1 MNESPPPRAP
11 WWKKLTQFVLFLAI
25 VGGGAMGA
33 RYFIKT
39 APKPQRRPPV
49 KQSAVVETMP
59 VTRGTTRIT
68 VKAMGTVVPARELA
82 FKSRVSG
89 EVVFLS
95 PGLVPGGVLTKGAE
109 LLRIDPADYL
119 LDVRTRQ
126 AELASAEA
134 DLALELGQQKVARR
148 EWNLLRSGSK
158 SNATS
163 ELALRVPQLKQAEA
177 ARDKAAA
184 ALKQSSLDLART
196 TLQAPFNAMVKE
208 RGVELGGVVST
219 QETLATLVGTDEY
232 WVEASLPMDRL
243 QWITLP
249 AAHGSTPGSPV
260 TVITS
265 AGERRTGSMLKL
277 LSSLE
282 TDGRMARVL
291 ISVPDPL
298 NLKNNNST
306 ALPLLL
312 GDYVSIEIQGRQL
325 SHVVTIPRSA
335 LREGGHV
342 WVATPEDTLDIR
354 PVSVA
359 WKDKEI
365 ACIDKGLTPDDRLIT
380 SDLAAPVQG
389 MPVRV
394 RSRSS
399 GADRPKEPVRDEK
412 AALRGAR

>member
-1 MNESPPPRAP
+1 
-11 WWKKLTQFVLFLAI
+11 
-25 VGGGAMGA
+25 
-33 RYFIKT
+33 
-39 APKPQRRPPV
+39 
-49 KQSAVVETMP
+49 
-59 VTRGTTRIT
+59 
-68 VKAMGTVVPARELA
+68 
-82 FKSRVSG
+82 
-89 EVVFLS
+89 
-95 PGLVPGGVLTKGAE
+95 
-109 LLRIDPADYL
+109 
-119 LDVRTRQ
+119 
-126 AELASAEA
+126 
-134 DLALELGQQKVARR
+134 
-148 EWNLLRSGSK
+148 
-158 SNATS
+158 
-163 ELALRVPQLKQAEA
+163 
-177 ARDKAAA
+177 
-184 ALKQSSLDLART
+184 
-196 TLQAPFNAMVKE
+196 
-208 RGVELGGVVST
+208 
-219 QETLATLVGTDEY
+219 
-232 WVEASLPMDRL
+232 
-243 QWITLP
+243 
-249 AAHGSTPGSPV
+249 
-260 TVITS
+260 
-265 AGERRTGSMLKL
+265 MLKL

-354 PVSVA
+354 SVSVA